1 MTVREIGVGTFRR
14 LVLLS
19 VVLPVSGAVVSVV
32 TEGMLPSQLR
42 EYAAA
47 QAAALPSS
55 GTLVGCLILLSAWVA
70 AVVGLYRLKPF
81 GRWLFLLTLVVGLAV
96 TPALGPYVD
105 SGWGQSFYQATFVLD
120 GLLVA
125 LMYWS
130 PLAEQFSGGRQ
141 VTRA

>member
-1 MTVREIGVGTFRR
+1 MTVRTFRR
-14 LVLLS
+14 LLILS
-19 VVLPVSGAVVSVV
+19 VVLPIVGALVSVA
-32 TEGMLPSQLR
+32 TEHRLPSQLR
-42 EYAAA
+42 EYVAA
-47 QAAALPSS
+47 QSATLPSTV
-55 GTLVGCLILLSAWVA
+55 TLVGCLILLGAWIA

-81 GRWLFLLTLVVGLAV
+81 GRRLFLLTLVVGLTL

-105 SGWGQSFYQATFVLD
+105 SGWGQLFYQATFVLD

-130 PLAEQFSGGRQ
+130 PLAEQFSGGRE